1 MKFICNN
8 CGFSAEI
15 PEKRP
20 NCPMCAS
27 SNVTVKDESAAD
39 EKKEEQSSKSEIGE
53 SAEEVVTRSSDAPG
67 EKKKKVR
74 SEKITLTDNFFDQ
87 KPNRED
93 QEIADVL
100 KELYP
105 DEESK
110 SGNMKL
116 PYWRIL
122 AGVGA
127 AVVTLVIVV
136 AFSVFPKDESEDV
149 AKDLVEIEEEV
160 EEAEEVVEKET
171 AEIVKEPQEENDPE
185 DIKEKGEVAQQDPEE
200 ELEVR
205 EQEKKVVEVEKK
217 APRVVKKRKNRPKKK
232 IAARKKAKPKP
243 VKKASSTNRY
253 NEYVQLGHV
262 ALGQKKYTDAL
273 HEYKNAMR
281 IKPRNG
287 KVYKFI
293 GIAYAYLGNQAQACE
308 NYRKYIQL
316 TPNAKDKAQVQ
327 AFLEACP

>member
-27 SNVTVKDESAAD
+27 SNVTVVKESAVN
-39 EKKEEQSSKSEIGE
+39 EKEEGQVMESEKGTA
-53 SAEEVVTRSSDAPG
+53 AEDATTGLNDNPG
-67 EKKKKVR
+67 EKKEDVR
-74 SEKITLTDNFFDQ
+74 REKITLTDNFFDQ
-87 KPNRED
+87 KPNKEE

-105 DEESK
+105 DEEKKAGSF
-110 SGNMKL
+110 KL
-116 PYWRIL
+116 PDWRIL

-127 AVVTLVIVV
+127 AVVILVVV
-136 AFSVFPKDESEDV
+136 VMFSMSSKDESEDV
-149 AKDLVEIEEEV
+149 DVAGVEEDVEDVKNEAAEVVKEPEDVEEDEEEVVQQDIEEEV
-160 EEAEEVVEKET
+160 EVEEVVE
-171 AEIVKEPQEENDPE
+171 P
-185 DIKEKGEVAQQDPEE
+185 
-200 ELEVR
+200 
-205 EQEKKVVEVEKK
+205 EKKVAEVKK
-217 APRVVKKRKNRPKKK
+217 TAPPVVKKREDRPKKK
-232 IAARKKAKPKP
+232 IAARKKTKSKP
-243 VKKASSTNRY
+243 VKKVNSTKKY
-253 NEYVQLGHV
+253 NEFIQLGHT

-281 IKPRNG
+281 LKPRSG

-293 GIAYAYLGNQAQACE
+293 GIAYAYLQNQTQACK

-316 TPNAKDKAQVQ
+316 TPNAKDKGQVQ